1 MPAPNIA
8 HLLLGFDINKSL
20 RNQRFFNPGTKINYT
35 PSSASTT
42 TRGGASSG
50 TAEADAEVL
59 TIVPRNCLHSIIRM
73 LNRFLRD
80 PIGLVR
86 TIPSTIE
93 LSYEILFTLCS
104 NTSFNQQLLSYLRQV
119 RVQFLSST
127 FLRLKFKRNV

>member
-20 RNQRFFNPGTKINYT
+20 RNQRFFNPGTKINYA
-35 PSSASTT
+35 PSSSASAT
-42 TRGGASSG
+42 TRGGASSGG

-93 LSYEILFTLCS
+93 LSYEILFALCS
-104 NTSFNQQLLSYLRQV
+104 NSSFNQQLLSYLRQV
-119 RVQFLSST
+119 RLELINSLQL
-127 FLRLKFKRNV
+127 FKR